1 MAKPKIVFVC
11 EECGGEHLRWQG
23 RCQHCGAW
31 NTLKELREQ
40 KSVVR
45 GRGEKRKAKKISE
58 IRTSSAKL
66 LASGIKEF
74 DRVLGGGFIPGGV
87 ILLAGAPGVGKST
100 LLLQVA
106 GKVGLRRPVVYVSGE
121 ESDSQIVTRANR
133 LKVASDHLYFLSQ
146 TDIDLAVAELAETS
160 NLSLIILDSV
170 QACATED
177 LDAASGSP
185 SQVKE
190 VALRLARFAKERG
203 IPAVMT
209 GHITKAYR
217 IGGPKA
223 LEHLVDVVLFF
234 EGERYSQF
242 RVLRAVKNRFG
253 ATSEVGV
260 FAMKKQGLAPVPD
273 PSAAFL
279 SQRSKTPGS
288 ALTVALEGSR
298 PMVLEIQAL
307 TSPTSY
313 RHPKRTTQGLA
324 RRRTLLTIASLE
336 KYGGIRFGRFD
347 IFVKSSFGL
356 RVFEPAADL
365 AIALA
370 IASSQLKK
378 PLPRD
383 LCVFGEVG
391 LNGEIKA
398 VAGEEERR
406 RHAKKLGLKAI
417 SAKDYPTIRELLTAL
432 FAPVSSH

>member
-1 MAKPKIVFVC
+1 MAKPKIVFIC
-11 EECGGEHLRWQG
+11 EKCGGEHLRWQG
-23 RCQHCGAW
+23 RCQHCGEW
-31 NTLKELREQ
+31 NTLKDIGRQ
-40 KSVVR
+40 KTGVKSPK
-45 GRGEKRKAKKISE
+45 EKRKAKKISE
-58 IRTSSAKL
+58 IRTAKFKP

-74 DRVLGGGFIPGGV
+74 DRVLGGGFTSGGV

-106 GKVGLRRPVVYVSGE
+106 GKLGKKQAVVYVSGE
-121 ESDSQIVTRANR
+121 ESDSQIVGRAER
-133 LKVASDHLYFLSQ
+133 LGIASDHLYFLSQ
-146 TDIDLAVAELAETS
+146 TDIDLALSELEETAK
-160 NLSLIILDSV
+160 LGLIILDSV
-170 QACATED
+170 QAFATD
-177 LDAASGSP
+177 DVDGASGSP

-190 VALRLARFAKERG
+190 VATRLTRFAKERG
-203 IPAVMT
+203 IPAVMA
-209 GHITKAYR
+209 GHITKAYA

-223 LEHLVDVVLFF
+223 LEHLVDAVLFF
-234 EGERYSQF
+234 GGERFSQF

-253 ATSEVGV
+253 STAEVGV
-260 FAMKKQGLAPVPD
+260 FEMKKKGLVEVSD
-273 PSAAFL
+273 PSTAFL

-324 RRRTLLTIASLE
+324 RKRTLLTIAALE
-336 KYGGIRFGRFD
+336 KYGGIKLGRSD
-347 IFVKSSFGL
+347 VFVKSSFGL

-365 AIALA
+365 PIALA

-378 PLPRD
+378 PLPKN

-391 LNGEIKA
+391 LNGEIKK

-406 RHAKKLGLKAI
+406 KHAKKLGLKSV
-417 SAKDYPTIRELLTAL
+417 SAKDYSILRDLLTAL
-432 FAPVSSH
+432 F